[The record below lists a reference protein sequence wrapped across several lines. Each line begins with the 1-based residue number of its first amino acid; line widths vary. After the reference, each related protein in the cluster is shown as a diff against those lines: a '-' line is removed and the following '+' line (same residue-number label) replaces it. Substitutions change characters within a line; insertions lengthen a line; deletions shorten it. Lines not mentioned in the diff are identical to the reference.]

1 MSDLNC
7 EHDYTQQID
16 AIANDLVRE
25 AMEQSDN
32 DRDAAEELI
41 NDSLLH
47 ETIDGHQWVIYC
59 AHNLSVL
66 QYSHNDEYMLDNLG
80 EDSAVEALKSGG
92 LAGLH
97 TALAYWA
104 MYADVQEQLESAL
117 DEYEAKQEENV

>member
-7 EHDYTQQID
+7 EFDYTKQIE
-16 AIANDLVRE
+16 AIARDLVKE

-32 DRDAAEELI
+32 DRDDAEELI

-59 AHNLSVL
+59 SYNLSVL
-66 QYSHNDEYMLDNLG
+66 QYSRNDDYMIDNLG
-80 EDSAVEALKSGG
+80 EESAVEALKSGG
-92 LAGLH
+92 LSGLH

-104 MYADVQEQLESAL
+104 MYADVQEALESAF
-117 DEYEAKQEENV
+117 DEYEAKQEEQV